1 MRKNEITEFLT
12 RFTVREE
19 VLLKAVRENQL
30 GSCLS
35 VCKTGSLGFK
45 IRNCI

>member
-19 VLLKAVRENQL
+19 ALLKAVREKHW
-30 GSCLS
+30 SCLS
-35 VCKTGSLGFK
+35 VCKTGSFGFK